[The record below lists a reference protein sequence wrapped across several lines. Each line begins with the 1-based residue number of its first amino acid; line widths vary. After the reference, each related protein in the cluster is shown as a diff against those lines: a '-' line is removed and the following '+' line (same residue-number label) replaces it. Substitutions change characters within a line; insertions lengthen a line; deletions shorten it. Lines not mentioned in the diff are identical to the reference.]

1 MAHLL
6 LMPAIS
12 ANSTHAIVQEWSKAE
27 GDNVTAG
34 DVLAEIETDKA
45 VIELTAEH
53 DGVMGRT
60 FVDLGV
66 SVEVGAPIAVV
77 LATGDGPEAAHAL
90 LPEATPTSQPSQPLR
105 DPSSNGV
112 DHAQPAPPINGATH
126 GTDDRQSAVPAN
138 HRFLL
143 SPIARKLARELGVDI
158 TTLRG
163 SGPGGRIVR
172 SDIERAATNGHRQPA
187 ERSTTLTPAPV
198 PPPTESAP
206 PPQATQS
213 LPAQPETL
221 STGSSF
227 TETPHSGMRRTIAR
241 RLTESTT
248 TVPHFYVTTDCKV
261 DDLLELRQRINRGS
275 NRKISVNDLVV
286 LAMVAALREVPEANV
301 SWTDAGLRRYDHV
314 DIAVAVSTPG
324 GLITPIIRSAD
335 TKKLSNISA
344 EITLLAERARAGR
357 LQPHEYQGGSFTVSN
372 LGMHGVSEFAA
383 IINPPHAGILA
394 VGAARPT
401 PVVAD
406 GTLTVATVMRC
417 TMSADHRSLD
427 GELAARLL
435 STFTRLIENPLPML
449 V

>member
-12 ANSTHAIVQEWSKAE
+12 ANSTHAMVQEWSKAE
-27 GDNVTAG
+27 GDSVAAG

-77 LATGDGPEAAHAL
+77 LATGDGPEAADAL
-90 LPEATPTSQPSQPLR
+90 LPGATPTPQPGPPR
-105 DPSSNGV
+105 RGPSSNGV
-112 DHAQPAPPINGATH
+112 DPAQPAPPMNVATH
-126 GTDDRQSAVPAN
+126 GTDDRQSVVPAN
-138 HRFLL
+138 HRFSL

-163 SGPGGRIVR
+163 SGPGGRIIR
-172 SDIERAATNGHRQPA
+172 SDIERAATNGHHQPA
-187 ERSTTLTPAPV
+187 ERSAAPTPAAV
-198 PPPTESAP
+198 LPPTVSVPLP
-206 PPQATQS
+206 PATQS
-213 LPAQPETL
+213 LPAPPETL

-301 SWTDAGLRRYDHV
+301 SWTDTGLRRYDHV

-335 TKKLSNISA
+335 MKKLSNISA

-435 STFTRLIENPLPML
+435 STFTRLIENPLPIL